1 MLDLYIRR
9 KKTLIWEANDAMS
22 FRPKF
27 LTVNINYLEILGLE
41 WNFKRISVKLVRK
54 QPFSSVLSKRRSE
67 NIRKNCMKT
76 FMLKLK

>member
-1 MLDLYIRR
+1 
-9 KKTLIWEANDAMS
+9 MS

-27 LTVNINYLEILGLE
+27 LAVNINYLEILGLE

-54 QPFSSVLSKRRSE
+54 QPFSNVMSKRRSK

-76 FMLKLK
+76 FMPKLK